1 MIYFLTSC
9 RLLVVDQVLRPGGLL
24 WIAEVRSRFDGSNGG
39 ATIES
44 FAATLSALGF
54 KMKGAPD
61 ESNKM
66 FFIVKLVKSEK
77 RRKGDPNWPKLKAC
91 IYKRR

>member
-1 MIYFLTSC
+1 M
-9 RLLVVDQVLRPGGLL
+9 
-24 WIAEVRSRFDGSNGG
+24 
-39 ATIES
+39 ES
-44 FAATLSALGF
+44 FLAACERLGF
-54 KMKGAPD
+54 KRKGAPD

-66 FFIVKLVKSEK
+66 FFIVNFVKSEK

>member
-1 MIYFLTSC
+1 MKL
-9 RLLVVDQVLRPGGLL
+9 GGVC
-24 WIAEVRSRFDGSNGG
+24 WIAEVRSRFDGSAGH
-39 ATIES
+39 ASVES
-44 FAATLSALGF
+44 FLAACERLGF
-54 KMKGAPD
+54 KRKGAPD

-66 FFIVKLVKSEK
+66 FFVVKLVKSEK

>member
-1 MIYFLTSC
+1 M
-9 RLLVVDQVLRPGGLL
+9 
-24 WIAEVRSRFDGSNGG
+24 
-39 ATIES
+39 ES
-44 FAATLSALGF
+44 FLAACERLGF
-54 KMKGAPD
+54 KRKGAPD